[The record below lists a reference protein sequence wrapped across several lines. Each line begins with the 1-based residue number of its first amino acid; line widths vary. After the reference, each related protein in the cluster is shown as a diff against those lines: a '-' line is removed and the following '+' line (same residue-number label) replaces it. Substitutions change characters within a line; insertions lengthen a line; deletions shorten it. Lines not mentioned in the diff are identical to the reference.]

1 MHSPSIYV
9 AVVVALLLS
18 SSRVNTEALQG
29 CAAVHCPNV
38 SPQFLDISCR
48 VQDTNNKLIGLA
60 MEQNPIDPSAGDFTW
75 TVAVAF
81 HPNYDGGDGQVE
93 RSFYLGTPPDLDL
106 QNAPYIG
113 CSLYFDRPDH
123 GGFVLAPQSGAQQY
137 VTAETCGWG
146 LGDYS
151 GDQCIADLQ
160 SAALQLTE
168 NVTSSQNAADVCSA
182 VAASLAQSAP
192 DSCSRL
198 LQDDVFPYTV
208 HAVPL
213 TGNSSP
219 RPIAA
224 TNNASS
230 NCWPTLPKSNQLTPL
245 YGYNFTTADWVLS
258 VFSYTPV
265 MSIFFQPGN
274 NSTTVNLERSTSFQC
289 LKPVDSDDASQA
301 TRTDGS
307 NTSSSSSSSGSGHTG
322 SASRVGQIDG
332 FTARMAVMSAFVAVV
347 FSLCL

>member
-1 MHSPSIYV
+1 MHSRSV
-9 AVVVALLLS
+9 RAAVVVALLLS
-18 SSRVNTEALQG
+18 SNGVNTQALQG
-29 CAAVHCPNV
+29 CAAVDCPNI
-38 SPQFLDISCR
+38 SPQYLDISCQ
-48 VQDTNNKLIGLA
+48 VQDTNNKLVGLA
-60 MEQNPIDPSAGDFTW
+60 IEQNPIDPSAGDFTW
-75 TVAVAF
+75 TVAIRLLPAS
-81 HPNYDGGDGQVE
+81 DGDYNHVDIG
-93 RSFYLGTPPDLDL
+93 RSFYLGTPQGLDL

-113 CSLYFDRPDH
+113 CALYFDRPDH
-123 GGFVLAPQSGAQQY
+123 GGFALAPQSGAQQY

-146 LGDYS
+146 LGGDN

-192 DSCSRL
+192 ASCTRL

-219 RPIAA
+219 SPIA
-224 TNNASS
+224 TSNNASS
-230 NCWPTLPKSNQLTPL
+230 NCWPTLPKSNQLTTL
-245 YGYNFTTADWVLS
+245 YSYNFTVDDWVVP
-258 VFSYTPV
+258 VFDYTPV
-265 MSIFFQPGN
+265 MSIFFQPGD
-274 NSTTVNLERSTSFQC
+274 STTGSLDRTTSFQC

-307 NTSSSSSSSGSGHTG
+307 NTSSSGFTG
-322 SASRVGQIDG
+322 SASLVGQDG
-332 FTARMAVMSAFVAVV
+332 FIGRITVMSAFVVVV
-347 FSLCL
+347 FSVFL